1 MSAADTL
8 PPLPPLPTLALPD
21 IVPSQPSDRAAVTEL
36 LVAAFERDPVARWF
50 WPDEAVYRG
59 AFAELVHALGG
70 GAFEHGTAYHTSG
83 YESAALWLPP
93 GVAPDEAAI
102 GALVERTVDA
112 GQRPAAYEIFEQM
125 GRAHPE
131 EPHWYLPF
139 IGVHPRLHGRG
150 LGGRLLEVSMRSCGT
165 DERPAYLESTNA
177 RNVPLYRRHGFEV
190 TGKIHAG
197 SCPPLDPMI
206 RVSQ

>member
-1 MSAADTL
+1 MSAAGTF
-8 PPLPPLPTLALPD
+8 PLPA
-21 IVPSQPSDRAAVTEL
+21 IMPSQPSDRAAVTEL

-50 WPDEAVYRG
+50 WPDDAVYRR

-70 GAFEHGTAYHTSG
+70 RAFEHGTAYHSSG

-102 GALVERTVDA
+102 GALVEQTVAA
-112 GQRPAAYEIFEQM
+112 GQRPVAYEIFEQM

-131 EPHWYLPF
+131 APHWYLPF
-139 IGVHPRLHGRG
+139 IGVHPQLQGRG
-150 LGGRLLEVSMRSCGT
+150 LGSRLLEVSMRACGT
-165 DERPAYLESTNA
+165 DEGPAYLESTNPC
-177 RNVPLYRRHGFEV
+177 NVPLYRRHGFNV
-190 TGKIHAG
+190 TGKILAG

-206 RVSQ
+206 RVGR